1 MNDITE
7 RIMYKIKEY
16 IVEDKRIEDYRN
28 NGKEYD

>member
-16 IVEDKRIEDYRN
+16 IVEKRIEDYRN